1 MSKVTP
7 ITLTIAGTDVRFVPN
22 MTAHNGYINELT
34 PHDKVG
40 PSKRYLDRV
49 VHQDDKAAL
58 KGLLDTHPGL
68 AFQLAQKVVDEY
80 APTVEIEVKNS

>member
-1 MSKVTP
+1 MSKVTT
-7 ITLTIAGTDVRFVPN
+7 ITLGIAGTDVRFVPN

-49 VHQDDKAAL
+49 VHPEDKAAL

-68 AFQLAQKVVDEY
+68 AFQLAQAVVEQY

>member
-1 MSKVTP
+1 MSHKI
-7 ITLTIAGTDVRFVPN
+7 ITLTIAGTDIRFAPN
-22 MTAHNGYINELT
+22 MTAHNGYINEMT

-49 VHQDDKAAL
+49 VHQEDKPAL

-68 AFQLAQKVVDEY
+68 AFQLAQVVVEQY
-80 APTVEIEVKNS
+80 APIVEIEVKN